1 MYVDPFFA
9 GVVTTILVEVILFI
23 GVAIFTGNK
32 KN

>member
-9 GVVTTILVEVILFI
+9 GVIATILTEVILFI
-23 GVAIFTGNK
+23 GIAIITGNK